1 MHAMHELYLHRKSLS
16 TTEFRA
22 RGWKVIRCEI
32 CRLAQQNCICDLRTQ
47 ANSQC
52 SFLLI
57 MADNE
62 VLKPSNTGRL
72 IADVIPDTHAFIWHR
87 TEPNQALL
95 DVLNDQ
101 KYQPFLIFPSEY
113 AHPEQVVHT
122 EKPKIMATDKMPLFI
137 LIDSTWRQAK
147 RIFRKSD
154 YLANIPMVSI
164 ESALDIATTTTSKD
178 NSCDSQPVTLVDVA
192 EPCANESNE
201 FTTNFDSRYQL
212 RKTEKAGQLATAEV
226 AAKVLRLFG
235 DTDSAK
241 LLDLWFDVF
250 SYRYQKGV
258 KQMNKANPMA
268 VANLQSYL
276 DTSKQ

>member
-57 MADNE
+57 MSDNE

-72 IADVIPDTHAFIWHR
+72 IADIIPDTHAFIWHR

-95 DVLNDQ
+95 DVLNDE

-113 AHPEQVVHT
+113 AHQDQVVHT
-122 EKPKIMATDKMPLFI
+122 EKPMVMATDKTPLFI

-154 YLANIPMVSI
+154 Y
-164 ESALDIATTTTSKD
+164 
-178 NSCDSQPVTLVDVA
+178 
-192 EPCANESNE
+192 
-201 FTTNFDSRYQL
+201 
-212 RKTEKAGQLATAEV
+212 
-226 AAKVLRLFG
+226 
-235 DTDSAK
+235 
-241 LLDLWFDVF
+241 
-250 SYRYQKGV
+250 
-258 KQMNKANPMA
+258 
-268 VANLQSYL
+268 
-276 DTSKQ
+276 